1 MGSRSMTRLEAAEEV
16 KVAMQRLGL
25 RWSDLAETLGQ
36 SLVWTTSALLGQQP
50 LSRDQAGRVGKQLQ
64 LSEEV
69 VDALV
74 LPPVRGAAAVDL
86 TEPVV
91 YRLAEIVQVYGN
103 AIKALIAE
111 EMGDGIMSAI
121 DFELHFDRQADP
133 KGDRVVLTLS
143 GKFLPY
149 RIW

>member
-16 KVAMQRLGL
+16 KAAMQRLGL

-50 LSRDQAGRVGKQLQ
+50 LSRDQAEQVGKQLQ

-91 YRLAEIVQVYGN
+91 YRLTEIVQVYGN
-103 AIKALIAE
+103 AIKELIAE

-133 KGDRVVLTLS
+133 KGDRVVLTMS